1 LLLFIK
7 KGSVIFTISFYIF
20 SLFLSFTDFK
30 KFLVPN
36 DLIITMS
43 LMLLVFGFF
52 ESKIYI
58 NSIVLS
64 LLILSFFIVIML
76 INRQFIIGGGDI
88 KYMMIVGLYL
98 GISSFALFLIITGLL
113 QTITLLYIQNVNKR
127 KIAPMVPVM
136 FLSVIITE
144 ILIKYNFYTLKF

>member
-1 LLLFIK
+1 
-7 KGSVIFTISFYIF
+7 VIFTISFYIF

-43 LMLLVFGFF
+43 LMLLVFGFL

-58 NSIVLS
+58 SSIVLS

-76 INRQFIIGGGDI
+76 INRQLIIGGGDI

-98 GISSFALFLIITGLL
+98 GLSSFALFLIVTGIL

>member
-1 LLLFIK
+1 M
-7 KGSVIFTISFYIF
+7 
-20 SLFLSFTDFK
+20 SFTDLK

-43 LMLLVFGFF
+43 LMLLVFGFI

-58 NSIVLS
+58 SSIVLS
-64 LLILSFFIVIML
+64 LIILSFFILVML
-76 INRQFIIGGGDI
+76 INRQLIIGGGDI

-98 GISSFALFLIITGLL
+98 GVSSFALFLIITGLL

-136 FLSVIITE
+136 FLSVILSE
-144 ILIKYNFYTLKF
+144 ILIKYNIYTIKF

>member
-1 LLLFIK
+1 
-7 KGSVIFTISFYIF
+7 
-20 SLFLSFTDFK
+20 
-30 KFLVPN
+30 
-36 DLIITMS
+36 MS

-58 NSIVLS
+58 SSIVLS

-98 GISSFALFLIITGLL
+98 GVSSFALFLIVTGVL
-113 QTITLLYIQNVNKR
+113 QTLALLYKQKIENR
-127 KIAPMVPVM
+127 KIAPMVPMM
-136 FLSVIITE
+136 FLSVIIVE
-144 ILIKYNFYTLKF
+144 LSVKFGFYTINF

>member
-1 LLLFIK
+1 LIL
-7 KGSVIFTISFYIF
+7 KGFVIFTISFYIF
-20 SLFLSFTDFK
+20 SFFLSFTDFK

-36 DLIITMS
+36 NLIITMS
-43 LMLLVFGFF
+43 LMLLIFGFF

-58 NSIVLS
+58 SSIVLS
-64 LLILSFFIVIML
+64 LFILIFFILIML
-76 INRQFIIGGGDI
+76 INRRFIIGGGDI

-98 GISSFALFLIITGLL
+98 GLSSFALFLIITGLL

-136 FLSVIITE
+136 FLSVILTE
-144 ILIKYNFYTLKF
+144 ILIKYNFYTIKF

>member
-1 LLLFIK
+1 M
-7 KGSVIFTISFYIF
+7 
-20 SLFLSFTDFK
+20 SFTDLK

-43 LMLLVFGFF
+43 LMLLVFGFI

-58 NSIVLS
+58 SSIVLS
-64 LLILSFFIVIML
+64 LIILSFFILVML
-76 INRQFIIGGGDI
+76 INRELIIGGGDI

-98 GISSFALFLIITGLL
+98 GVSSFALFLIITGLL

-136 FLSVIITE
+136 FLSVILSE
-144 ILIKYNFYTLKF
+144 ILIKYNIYTIKF